1 MVVFGKNEYRDI
13 GCGVGRCSCSLRSP
27 SSAVAVTMARTAVRI
42 T

>member
-1 MVVFGKNEYRDI
+1 MVVFRKNEYRDI

-27 SSAVAVTMARTAVRI
+27 LSAVTVTMARTAVRI